1 MSRSLSLTFSPLSK
15 NEHAIRSSHDS
26 GKADRIKT
34 NLDHNN
40 QMSTTPEQEFFIA
53 SWRTLAQAAHDNAR
67 DKGFRDTERT
77 IPAWLAEVHGELS
90 EILGAAKLGN
100 PESKKIPGF
109 TQIEEECADV
119 VLRMMDTGEGLGF
132 RIAEALVAKMKYN
145 EGRERLHGK
154 EF

>member
-1 MSRSLSLTFSPLSK
+1 M
-15 NEHAIRSSHDS
+15 N
-26 GKADRIKT
+26 
-34 NLDHNN
+34 
-40 QMSTTPEQEFFIA
+40 TTPEQEFFVA
-53 SWRTLAQAAHDNAR
+53 SWRTLAQAAHDNAKA
-67 DKGFRDTERT
+67 KGFWDNIRS

-132 RIAEALVAKMKYN
+132 RIAEALVAKMSYN
-145 EGRERLHGK
+145 ETRERLHGK